1 MTDTLVTGLHTEE
14 ARIALVDAVLGLFE
28 QWHIHELNQ
37 LQLLGLAAGTKLT
50 QGMPLPD
57 DAEVLERAGQ
67 LLAIER
73 ALRKRYPYQPSR
85 RDDWVM
91 TANPLLNE
99 LAPINI
105 MLEGLDGIKKV
116 RAIIEVSV

>member
-1 MTDTLVTGLHTEE
+1 
-14 ARIALVDAVLGLFE
+14 
-28 QWHIHELNQ
+28 
-37 LQLLGLAAGTKLT
+37 
-50 QGMPLPD
+50 
-57 DAEVLERAGQ
+57 
-67 LLAIER
+67 
-73 ALRKRYPYQPSR
+73 
-85 RDDWVM
+85 M